1 MSCMPL
7 IRSKITWNPLNKR
20 QEVSGKTEMKT
31 KIENFKRQVAI
42 KVSQMRKNADHIK
55 DCTRRIKN
63 HLRSFKEQNQQCKN
77 QKMERKTTMRQ

>member
-42 KVSQMRKNADHIK
+42 KVS
-55 DCTRRIKN
+55 
-63 HLRSFKEQNQQCKN
+63 
-77 QKMERKTTMRQ
+77 